1 MALVEQVLGSRISK
15 VVAPEVCSEKEIQ
28 TWSSRAVVVSTLLSI
43 KAQLSFT

>member
-15 VVAPEVCSEKEIQ
+15 VAPEVCTEKEIQ
-28 TWSSRAVVVSTLLSI
+28 TWSSRAVVVSTLLFI